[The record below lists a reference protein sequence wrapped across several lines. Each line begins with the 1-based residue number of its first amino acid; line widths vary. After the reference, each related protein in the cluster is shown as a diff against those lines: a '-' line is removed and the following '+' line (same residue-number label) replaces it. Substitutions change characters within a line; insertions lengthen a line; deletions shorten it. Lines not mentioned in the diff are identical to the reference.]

1 MTLEILELA
10 AHFDLG
16 SFRRSHVEL
25 RFAVLECR
33 DPVSEAE
40 TRKCSIGDGARGG
53 VGKSSLGCLENFVS
67 NRAREQPYKRNIFH
81 YPDLIYLDV
90 FGVT

>member
-40 TRKCSIGDGARGG
+40 TRKSWMPGELRFQQGPRTALQEGYFPLPRLDLFGCIWSYIGKLR
-53 VGKSSLGCLENFVS
+53 
-67 NRAREQPYKRNIFH
+67 P
-81 YPDLIYLDV
+81 
-90 FGVT
+90 